1 MAYAAGAKILK
12 DAGETVSD
20 VETQLSQALVE
31 VETNAQSDLKEPLRQ
46 LYFKVTQIYWRVFFN
61 IVQLSRLS
69 DYEILH
75 KVAQSLRFRLF
86 CTGKIM
92 KLMKKNDWLNVLIGS

>member
-46 LYFKVTQIYWRVFFN
+46 LYFKVTQI
-61 IVQLSRLS
+61 
-69 DYEILH
+69 H
-75 KVAQSLRFRLF
+75 
-86 CTGKIM
+86 
-92 KLMKKNDWLNVLIGS
+92 

>member
-46 LYFKVTQIYWRVFFN
+46 LYFKVTQKPTKIQWRVFFEF
-61 IVQLSRLS
+61 
-69 DYEILH
+69 D
-75 KVAQSLRFRLF
+75 ATFRF
-86 CTGKIM
+86 
-92 KLMKKNDWLNVLIGS
+92 LITKFYRQ